1 MAGRGG
7 GKSPVGKEGG
17 SWRWKAALEPEE
29 KDAAKRAFQECGMTM
44 ADGVARFVEAVAANG
59 AAETVARIRDGRV
72 EGPGDGGTEPPH
84 SASAR

>member
-1 MAGRGG
+1 
-7 GKSPVGKEGG
+7 
-17 SWRWKAALEPEE
+17 
-29 KDAAKRAFQECGMTM
+29 MTM

-59 AAETVARIRDGRV
+59 AAETVARIRDGRG